1 MKSGVVNVLIFILV
15 ISAAI
20 GLFVC
25 NNGQSSSVK
34 DNTSYGIILTST
46 SRVKNTECVNANG
59 FKLPTTNPAVLK
71 DATSDVGS
79 ILEFKD
85 ETSDYDNARLTIKI
99 PKDIDV
105 TVQPM
110 LQFEWFCTTAEP
122 TDDSLNVRWEITYI
136 WTALDET
143 SDSSG
148 DITYTNN
155 YNASDIAKGL
165 VETNIQLSGFVAGDR
180 YLQAN
185 IARRSD
191 ATPDTATA
199 ATANILGACLY
210 YTANKLGESL

>member
-1 MKSGVVNVLIFILV
+1 MKKGFLNISIFLIVLIAAFSLFLTDSGDTSSIQEN
-15 ISAAI
+15 ISR
-20 GLFVC
+20 
-25 NNGQSSSVK
+25 
-34 DNTSYGIILTST
+34 GIILKST
-46 SRVKNTECVNANG
+46 SRVKKTECVNANG

-85 ETSDYDNARLTIKI
+85 ETSDYDNARLSIKV
-99 PKDIDV
+99 PKDIDSS
-105 TVQPM
+105 VQPM
-110 LQFEWFCTTAEP
+110 LQLEWFCTTAEP
-122 TDDSLNVRWEITYI
+122 TDDSLNIRWEIIYI

-143 SDSSG
+143 SDASG
-148 DITYTNN
+148 DVTYAGN

-165 VETNIQLSGFVAGDR
+165 IETNIQLAGFVAGDR

-191 ATPDTATA
+191 ATPDTATG

-210 YTANKLGESL
+210 YTANKLGEAL